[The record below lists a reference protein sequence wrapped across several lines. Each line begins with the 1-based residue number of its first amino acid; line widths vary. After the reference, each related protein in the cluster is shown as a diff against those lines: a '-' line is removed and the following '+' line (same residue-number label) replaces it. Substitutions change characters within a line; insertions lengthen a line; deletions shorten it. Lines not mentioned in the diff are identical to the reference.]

1 LARFHKIDPV
11 LVEPPYTSALATDS
25 HFAELIAA
33 IQDRVHVNEALLI
46 RRSAAMRFL
55 SEQRSEAAQS
65 PFGLQNVGYHCT
77 AEHVAHAVGLSLS
90 AVTGSR

>member
-1 LARFHKIDPV
+1 VRSEFRATQRKSV
-11 LVEPPYTSALATDS
+11 LPS
-25 HFAELIAA
+25 
-33 IQDRVHVNEALLI
+33 RVHVNEALLI

-65 PFGLQNVGYHCT
+65 LSASSNVGYHCT